1 MKIFE
6 KDGHLR
12 LAWKSGS
19 GMMFQ
24 AHGGTAD
31 VLLALATGIKE
42 VIESTV
48 PPESRMDCAQELTD
62 LLLDMMQMPETKID
76 LGAMMKGGANH
87 D

>member
-24 AHGGTAD
+24 GHGDTAD

-42 VIESTV
+42 VIESAI
-48 PPESRMDCAQELTD
+48 PPESRMDCARDLTG
-62 LLLDMMQMPETKID
+62 LLLDMMQMPVTKID
-76 LGAMMKGGANH
+76 FGAMKDGAH
-87 D
+87 RG

>member
-24 AHGGTAD
+24 FHGDTAD
-31 VLLALATGIKE
+31 VLLALATGITE
-42 VIESTV
+42 VIESAI
-48 PPESRMDCAQELTD
+48 PPESRMDCARDLTG
-62 LLLDMMQMPETKID
+62 LLLDMMQAPVTKID
-76 LGAMMKGGANH
+76 FGAMKDGAH
-87 D
+87 RG